1 MVWLWILILGNHDLY
16 YKNTS
21 EVNSCEALLKY
32 DNITIYA
39 DTITKDYDGCLITL
53 LPWIHKTNIED
64 TLDIVSSL
72 VIKKF
77 DDYCDI
83 L

>member
-1 MVWLWILILGNHDLY
+1 MQKRDQRDKERSVAPLVAAKDAHLI
-16 YKNTS
+16 
-21 EVNSCEALLKY
+21 
-32 DNITIYA
+32 
-39 DTITKDYDGCLITL
+39 DTTGI
-53 LPWIHKTNIED
+53 NIED

-77 DDYCDI
+77 DDYSDI